1 MVAPSKGTISALGE
15 RDVAPDG
22 RQCFSL
28 LLEYSFKQTD
38 AGEVT
43 PRLSALNGYL
53 YDSAFE
59 AQMYMIFD
67 SNKKV
72 LLVKYLLFCVLCVLY
87 LVVCYVRAV
96 CVVSAVCA
104 VLLFTTYTYL
114 LPVNYLLPVRQASN

>member
-43 PRLSALNGYL
+43 PRLSALNDYL

-72 LLVKYLLFCVLCVLY
+72 VRYLLCVWWGGPCCMFCICCLGC
-87 LVVCYVRAV
+87 VCY
-96 CVVSAVCA
+96 SS
-104 VLLFTTYTYL
+104 TIH
-114 LPVNYLLPVRQASN
+114 P

>member
-72 LLVKYLLFCVLCVLY
+72 AQYLLYVLY
-87 LVVCYVRAV
+87 VCM
-96 CVVSAVCA
+96 C
-104 VLLFTTYTYL
+104 
-114 LPVNYLLPVRQASN
+114 

>member
-72 LLVKYLLFCVLCVLY
+72 V
-87 LVVCYVRAV
+87 
-96 CVVSAVCA
+96 
-104 VLLFTTYTYL
+104 
-114 LPVNYLLPVRQASN
+114 

>member
-28 LLEYSFKQTD
+28 LLEYSFKQSD

-72 LLVKYLLFCVLCVLY
+72 LLVQCLLFLCF
-87 LVVCYVRAV
+87 V
-96 CVVSAVCA
+96 CVVSCCMSC
-104 VLLFTTYTYL
+104 TCCMCCK
-114 LPVNYLLPVRQASN
+114 